1 MRYEESSHD
10 PMTAFSFFEFI
21 FSIKKLMLE
30 IELEYRSSE
39 N

>member
-1 MRYEESSHD
+1 MRYEKSSHD

-21 FSIKKLMLE
+21 FSIRKLKLE
-30 IELEYRSSE
+30 IMLEYRSSE